1 VILSPSAAVADAEPK
16 ISHPI
21 WAAGFGAE
29 ALDSASAD
37 ELLWAAELD
46 VAFELDGA
54 SPPQLASA
62 IEMAKNKTRC
72 PLLRA
77 FGITGAMFSSCLAVR
92 CDLGRA
98 LQSGVKSGR
107 VASGPPDY
115 GPLSA

>member
-21 WAAGFGAE
+21 WAAVVGAE
-29 ALDSASAD
+29 ALDLASAD
-37 ELLWAAELD
+37 ELLWAAEFD

-77 FGITGAMFSSCLAVR
+77 FGITGAMFFLLLWPCGAT
-92 CDLGRA
+92 
-98 LQSGVKSGR
+98 
-107 VASGPPDY
+107 
-115 GPLSA
+115 